1 MWAKHALDLDDR
13 LGSIPIPVSF
23 YFGDRDWM
31 FSASGDVIV
40 NKNPFKGT
48 QSHVFIIEN
57 SDHHLYFDNPVD
69 FANTI
74 IQDLSNLDQIYHHQ
88 QQVNPQLGSL
98 LSIN

>member
-48 QSHVFIIEN
+48 
-57 SDHHLYFDNPVD
+57 
-69 FANTI
+69 
-74 IQDLSNLDQIYHHQ
+74 
-88 QQVNPQLGSL
+88 
-98 LSIN
+98 